1 MQLKLALVLGFGK
14 RTNDPLRMCSLS
26 MNADVGLPLARV
38 DGWPINVAT
47 VDDAVQQIAAD
58 MRKRSAFSVVTLNLD
73 HIVKLRSDETF
84 RSAYRAAK
92 FISADG
98 APVAHLA
105 RKQCTHIER
114 APGADLLLP
123 LCREA
128 ADGKIGVYL
137 FGTDSVALKRS
148 ADRLSESTGGR
159 LNICGAA
166 APAMKF
172 DPQGPEADA
181 ALDKIAAS
189 GAGLCF
195 VALGA
200 PKQEI
205 FAARALERGI
215 KAGFICVGAG
225 LDFLAGRQVRAPQVM
240 RNNGLEW
247 LWRLS
252 RNPGRLTARYA
263 KCGIILVDL
272 WMLGSVRHFRTGL
285 RRS

>member
-1 MQLKLALVLGFGK
+1 MST
-14 RTNDPLRMCSLS
+14 RTD
-26 MNADVGLPLARV
+26 DGHPLARI
-38 DGWPINVAT
+38 DGWPINIAT
-47 VDDAVQQIAAD
+47 LDDAVEQISAD
-58 MRKRSAFSVVTLNLD
+58 MHKRSAFSVVTLNLD
-73 HIVKLRSDETF
+73 HLVKLRSDASF

-92 FISADG
+92 FVSADG

-105 RKQCTHIER
+105 RKQCTEIER
-114 APGADLLLP
+114 TPGADLLLP

-137 FGTDSVALKRS
+137 FGTDRDALTRS
-148 ADRLSESTGGR
+148 AAKLSESTGGR

-172 DPQGPEADA
+172 DPSGPEADA
-181 ALDKIAAS
+181 ALDAIAES

-205 FAARALERGI
+205 FAARALDRGI

-225 LDFLAGRQVRAPQVM
+225 LDFLAGRQIRAPQFM
-240 RNNGLEW
+240 RNYGLEW

-252 RNPGRLTARYA
+252 QNPRRLASRYA
-263 KCGIILVDL
+263 KCGIILIDIWL
-272 WMLGSVRHFRTGL
+272 FGRSPLNAGA